1 LKTPPRYLETPLLI
15 DCAGTAMPGIVTAP
29 LGAAAPVGAEQ
40 VGVLILVG
48 GPQYRIGSHRQFV
61 LLARHLAAHGY
72 AVLRFD
78 RRGMGDGAGER
89 VPFEAMGAEID
100 AAAAALK
107 RACPQVRKLALW
119 GLCDGASAALVHW
132 QQMRDPGIAGLGLLN
147 PWVRSTATQARAL
160 VKYYYLKRLGQP
172 DFWRKVLSGKFSGAK
187 AARELAGNL
196 AGAVKGDAGGADW
209 HALMAQALREY
220 PGELLLVLS
229 GQDYTAREFT
239 EWTRTV
245 PHLAGFDQRAG
256 VTRCELPQ
264 ADHTFSTAAWRA
276 GVEHATLAWLERI
289 RAGA

>member
-1 LKTPPRYLETPLLI
+1 
-15 DCAGTAMPGIVTAP
+15 
-29 LGAAAPVGAEQ
+29 
-40 VGVLILVG
+40 
-48 GPQYRIGSHRQFV
+48 
-61 LLARHLAAHGY
+61 
-72 AVLRFD
+72 
-78 RRGMGDGAGER
+78 MGDAEAAR

-100 AAAAALK
+100 AAAATLK
-107 RACPQVRKLALW
+107 RACPRVRKIALW

-132 QQMRDPGIAGLGLLN
+132 QQTRDPAIAGLGLLN

-160 VKYYYLKRLGQP
+160 VKHYYLKRLGQP

-187 AARELAGNL
+187 AARDLAGNL
-196 AGAVKGDAGGADW
+196 AGAVQGDAGGAAW
-209 HALMAQALREY
+209 HTSMAQALREY

-245 PHLAGFDQRAG
+245 PHLAGFDKRAS

-276 GVEHATLAWLERI
+276 EVEHATLAWLERV